1 MTGGWGPLS
10 LRTCPLVPAEI
21 AFDLFE
27 PQARTIHALAASLT
41 RTYGIY
47 LWTAPSSKLISM
59 RGIPL
64 RLFVANTARRKSMS
78 NTSRKTFSMK
88 HLFGVCGALFISG
101 ALLLLSGC
109 QGVSANNSQP
119 APGALGSNPTALSF
133 GDVTVGHNQLLSLT
147 ISNSGAS
154 SVTISQVQ
162 ISGNAFTQSGITAPL
177 TLDPGTNVTMSVTF
191 TPTAAGNATGT
202 LTLTSNASNPTL
214 TVALSGTGTT
224 TAGQLGVS
232 PGTIA
237 VGDVVVGTSGTASG
251 NLNATGANVTVT
263 GASTNNT
270 AFVVSGVSLPLTILA
285 GQSSPFT
292 VTFSPSTTGTAS
304 ATLTFTSNAQPATA
318 TATLTGNGTPAPVH
332 SVNLSWNAST
342 SSNISGY
349 NIYRAV
355 YTTSCGSFS
364 KINSLLNTGTL
375 YTDAA
380 VTDGSSYC
388 YAATAVNT
396 SNAESGYS
404 NIVSNI
410 QIPAP

>member
-1 MTGGWGPLS
+1 MS
-10 LRTCPLVPAEI
+10 
-21 AFDLFE
+21 
-27 PQARTIHALAASLT
+27 
-41 RTYGIY
+41 
-47 LWTAPSSKLISM
+47 
-59 RGIPL
+59 
-64 RLFVANTARRKSMS
+64 NTARGKFLLNYLAAVS
-78 NTSRKTFSMK
+78 
-88 HLFGVCGALFISG
+88 GALFLSG
-101 ALLLLSGC
+101 ALLLLNGC

-119 APGALGSNPTALSF
+119 APGVLQSNPTSLSF
-133 GDVTVGHNQLLSLT
+133 GDVTVGHNQPLAVT
-147 ISNSGAS
+147 VTNTGAS

-162 ISGNAFTQSGITAPL
+162 TSSSAFTESGITAPL
-177 TLDPGTNVTMSVTF
+177 TLGPGTNATLRVTF
-191 TPTAAGNATGT
+191 TPTAAGSATGT
-202 LTLTSNASNPTL
+202 LTFTSNASNPTL

-224 TAGQLGVS
+224 TSGQLGVS
-232 PGTIA
+232 ASTIA

-270 AFVVSGVSLPLTILA
+270 AFVVSGISLPVTIFA

-292 VTFSPSTTGTAS
+292 VTFSPSTTGTAT
-304 ATLTFTSNAQPATA
+304 ATLTFSSNAQPATT

-364 KINSLLNTGTL
+364 RINSLLNTGTL

-380 VTDGSSYC
+380 VTDGASYC

-404 NIVSNI
+404 NIVSNV

>member
-1 MTGGWGPLS
+1 
-10 LRTCPLVPAEI
+10 
-21 AFDLFE
+21 
-27 PQARTIHALAASLT
+27 
-41 RTYGIY
+41 
-47 LWTAPSSKLISM
+47 
-59 RGIPL
+59 
-64 RLFVANTARRKSMS
+64 MS
-78 NTSRKTFSMK
+78 NPARSKFSFK
-88 HLFGVCGALFISG
+88 HVAAMCGTVIMSA

-109 QGVSANNSQP
+109 QGVSANDSQP
-119 APGALGSNPTALSF
+119 APGVLGSNPTALSF
-133 GDVTVGHNQLLSLT
+133 GDVTVGHNQPLAVT
-147 ISNSGAS
+147 VTNTGTS

-162 ISGNAFTQSGITAPL
+162 ISGSAFTESGITVPL
-177 TLDPGTNVTMSVTF
+177 TLGPGTNATIRVTF
-191 TPTAAGNATGT
+191 TPTAAGSATGS

-214 TVALSGTGTT
+214 AVALSGTGTT
-224 TAGQLGVS
+224 TTGQLGIS
-232 PGTIA
+232 SGTIA

-270 AFVVSGVSLPLTILA
+270 AFVVSGISLPLTILA

-292 VTFSPSTTGTAS
+292 VTFSPSTTGTAT
-304 ATLTFTSNAQPATA
+304 ATLTFTSNAQPAST
-318 TATLTGNGTPAPVH
+318 TATLTGNGTAAPVH

-364 KINSLLNTGTL
+364 RINSLLNTGTL

-380 VTDGSSYC
+380 VTDGASYC

>member
-1 MTGGWGPLS
+1 
-10 LRTCPLVPAEI
+10 
-21 AFDLFE
+21 
-27 PQARTIHALAASLT
+27 
-41 RTYGIY
+41 
-47 LWTAPSSKLISM
+47 
-59 RGIPL
+59 
-64 RLFVANTARRKSMS
+64 MS

-88 HLFGVCGALFISG
+88 HLFAVCGTLFISG

-119 APGALGSNPTALSF
+119 APGVLGSNPAALSF
-133 GDVTVGHNQLLSLT
+133 GDVTVGHNQPLSLT

-162 ISGNAFTQSGITAPL
+162 ISGSAFTQSGIAAPL
-177 TLDPGTNVTMSVTF
+177 TLGPGTNATMSVTF

-214 TVALSGTGTT
+214 NVALSGTGTT
-224 TAGQLGVS
+224 TTGQLGVS
-232 PGTIA
+232 PSTIA

-270 AFVVSGVSLPLTILA
+270 AFVVSGISLPITIFA

-292 VTFSPSTTGTAS
+292 VTFSPSTTGTAT
-304 ATLTFTSNAQPATA
+304 ATLTFTSNAQPATT
-318 TATLTGNGTPAPVH
+318 TAALTGNGTPAPVH

-364 KINSLLNTGTL
+364 RINSLLNTGTL

-380 VTDGSSYC
+380 VTDGTSYC

>member
-1 MTGGWGPLS
+1 LS
-10 LRTCPLVPAEI
+10 LRTCPLVHAEI
-21 AFDLFE
+21 ALDRFE
-27 PQARTIHALAASLT
+27 PPARTIHALAASLT
-41 RTYGIY
+41 GTYGIY
-47 LWTAPSSKLISM
+47 LQTARCSKLIPMSPVPSCVF
-59 RGIPL
+59 I
-64 RLFVANTARRKSMS
+64 ADTAQRKSMS
-78 NTSRKTFSMK
+78 NTARRKF
-88 HLFGVCGALFISG
+88 LLNYLAAVCGALFISA
-101 ALLLLSGC
+101 ALLLLNGC

-119 APGALGSNPTALSF
+119 AQGVLGSNPTALSF
-133 GDVTVGHNQLLSLT
+133 GDVTVGHNQPLAVT
-147 ISNSGAS
+147 VSNTGAS

-162 ISGNAFTQSGITAPL
+162 TSGSAFTESGITTPL
-177 TLDPGTNVTMSVTF
+177 TLGPGTNTIISVTF

-214 TVALSGTGTT
+214 TVNLSGTGTT
-224 TAGQLGVS
+224 TTGQLGVS
-232 PGTIA
+232 ASTIA
-237 VGDVVVGTSGTASG
+237 VGDMVVGTSGTASA

-263 GASTNNT
+263 GAGTDNT
-270 AFVVSGVSLPLTILA
+270 AFVVSGISLPMTIFA
-285 GQSSPFT
+285 GQSAPFT
-292 VTFSPSTTGTAS
+292 VTFSPSTTGTAA
-304 ATLTFTSNAQPATA
+304 ATLTFTSNAQPATT
-318 TATLTGNGTPAPVH
+318 TATLTGNGTAAPVH

-355 YTTSCGSFS
+355 YTSSCGSFS

-380 VTDGSSYC
+380 VTDGTSYC

>member
-1 MTGGWGPLS
+1 M
-10 LRTCPLVPAEI
+10 PAEI
-21 AFDLFE
+21 ALDPFE
-27 PQARTIHALAASLT
+27 PPARTIYALAAPLT
-41 RTYGIY
+41 GTYGIY
-47 LWTAPSSKLISM
+47 LQTAPCAKLISM
-59 RGIPL
+59 SRVPSCVFI
-64 RLFVANTARRKSMS
+64 ADTAQRKSMS
-78 NTSRKTFSMK
+78 NTARGKF
-88 HLFGVCGALFISG
+88 LLNYLAAVCGALFISA
-101 ALLLLSGC
+101 ALLLLNGC

-119 APGALGSNPTALSF
+119 APGVLGSNPTALSF
-133 GDVTVGHNQLLSLT
+133 GNVTVGHNQALAVT
-147 ISNSGAS
+147 VSNTGAS

-162 ISGNAFTQSGITAPL
+162 TSGSAFTESGITTPL
-177 TLDPGTNVTMSVTF
+177 TLGPGTNTIISVTF

-214 TVALSGTGTT
+214 TVTLSGTGTT
-224 TAGQLGVS
+224 NAGQLGVS
-232 PGTIA
+232 PSTIA

-270 AFVVSGVSLPLTILA
+270 AFVVSGISLPVTIFA
-285 GQSSPFT
+285 GQSAPFT
-292 VTFSPSTTGTAS
+292 VTFSPSTTGTAT
-304 ATLTFTSNAQPATA
+304 ATLTFTSNAQPATT
-318 TATLTGNGTPAPVH
+318 TATLTGNGTAAPVH

-342 SSNISGY
+342 SSNVSGY

-380 VTDGSSYC
+380 VTDGTSYC

-396 SNAESGYS
+396 SSAESGYS